1 MKKYIVE
8 TVSMYRMVH
17 VVEVEDESDIPL
29 LTQNA
34 DDNWQQHLG
43 ELRFDITEYSEEKVA
58 RFREKDYFWDGVSTI
73 NEAGFIVYKYPN
85 GEIRDAHSVKV
96 K

>member
-8 TVSMYRMVH
+8 TVSSYRMVH

-29 LTQNA
+29 LTKNA

-43 ELRFDITEYSEEKVA
+43 ELQFDITEYSEEKIA
-58 RFREKDYFWDGVSTI
+58 RFREKDYFWDGVSFI
-73 NEAGFIVYKYPN
+73 SEDGFIKYKYPN

>member
-8 TVSMYRMVH
+8 TVSMHRMVH
-17 VVEVEDESDIPL
+17 IVEVEDEKDIRL

-43 ELRFDITEYSEEKVA
+43 ELQFDVTEYSEEKVA
-58 RFREKDYFWDGVSTI
+58 RYREKQYFWDGVSFI
-73 NEAGFIVYKYPN
+73 DGDGFIKYKYPN